1 MVLRS
6 ARDTFLRF
14 FQTPSQPSLPAVDA
28 AQPTFAIP
36 APPAASALQARRERR
51 QTWCG
56 PRKLSRVSFGGALVL
71 NKVNVSQFFL
81 LWGCL
86 LWPHWHL
93 VHGKK
98 IGLQHNIAN
107 FSANIADSNSI
118 EHCLIEPF

>member
-1 MVLRS
+1 MASLVLWVGNSCPLALGVFLLGMVLRS

-71 NKVNVSQFFL
+71 NKVNASQDFTLGL
-81 LWGCL
+81 LAVAPLAFGAW
-86 LWPHWHL
+86 
-93 VHGKK
+93 
-98 IGLQHNIAN
+98 
-107 FSANIADSNSI
+107 
-118 EHCLIEPF
+118 